1 MIFLSKWFYVNII
14 IICLFLWK
22 ITTSYFHLHILF
34 GALGFIFFMF
44 NWMRHAMFATLR
56 SNMERKRKITFAK
69 ISKWAMPIHRWTGT
83 IALICIIIH
92 GSIIIN
98 RFGFQANNFKMMFGL
113 MAGIMM
119 CIVVISG
126 WIRHLK
132 TTAFKRVIH
141 LSVAFTLFYLIIIHL
156 SIW

>member
-1 MIFLSKWFYVNII
+1 MLLSRWFFINII
-14 IICLFLWK
+14 VVGLFLWK
-22 ITTSYFHLHILF
+22 LTTTSIHLPIIF
-34 GALGFIFFMF
+34 GALGFILFMF
-44 NWMRHAMFATLR
+44 NWLRHAMFATLR
-56 SNMERKRKITFAK
+56 SDIPRKRKIRFAK

-92 GSIIIN
+92 ASTIFYQ
-98 RFGFQANNFKMMFGL
+98 FGFQTTNYKMMFGF

-119 CIVVISG
+119 SIVVISG
-126 WIRHLK
+126 WIRHMR

-156 SIW
+156 SLF